1 MTELILEE
9 SEQIFSLDKSSIT
22 FHINPTNQYKIEQSQ
37 IINKP
42 ILSKC
47 TLNIKN
53 LLSNPIALRIR
64 TKNRNFYKINPSIT
78 IIQPNSSQEI
88 NFCFNLKVPFSELD
102 VSEHKFKIDGF
113 EIENYY
119 NDLEPKKAFDEVL
132 KNKIKVKGNCI
143 KIKSEFIEDNNID
156 NNPISQTIK
165 VKRFNNI
172 NFENID
178 KNEQLEYIMN
188 EYQNLLH
195 QYNSLEE
202 KFNNLKNAIE
212 KEKNNDL
219 INQEKKINFDLPII
233 EEPKISPI
241 LTYIFVFIAILIG
254 YNLTK

>member
-1 MTELILEE
+1 MSELILDD
-9 SEQIFSLDKSSIT
+9 SEQTFSLDKPSLV
-22 FHINPTNQYKIEQSQ
+22 FHINPINKKKSIQSQ
-37 IINKP
+37 EINNQ
-42 ILSKC
+42 ILSEC
-47 TLNIKN
+47 NLNIKN
-53 LLSNPIALRIR
+53 LLSNPIAIRIR
-64 TKNRNFYKINPSIT
+64 TTQRSFYKVNPRNA
-78 IIQPNSSQEI
+78 IIQPNSVQQI
-88 NFCFNLKVPFSELD
+88 NFVLYLKEPLSELD
-102 VSEHKFKIDGF
+102 ISQHKFKIDGF

-119 NDLEPKKAFDEVL
+119 NDLEPKKAYDEVL